1 MRGKS
6 HIYTI
11 IPSAARTASEAFD
24 LNGLPGEWDEIVG
37 YLVVTAKSGT
47 TPTLDIDYET
57 TVDDGTTFFAHTS
70 FTQATDLTTEKKVF
84 TAPFG
89 IDGRLNTVI
98 GGTDTPTFTYS
109 LRLEC
114 KRSE

>member
-6 HIYTI
+6 HTYTI

-24 LNGLPGEWDEIVG
+24 LNGLAGEWDEIVG
-37 YLVVTAKSGT
+37 YLDVTAKSGT

-57 TVDDGTTFFAHTS
+57 TVDGSVYFNNVS
-70 FTQATDLTTEKKVF
+70 FTQATTATTEKKTFVI
-84 TAPFG
+84 PFG

-98 GGTDTPTFTYS
+98 GGSDTPTFTYS
-109 LRLEC
+109 LTLEC